1 MQRQRGITLDQ
12 KVRYLKEVE
21 SIHALS
27 KKVKPPAGKSW
38 SDIADQRMRFAMGQP
53 ILEKRAEPLRIK
65 RGGLHHKH
73 SPRSARIIERTLKT
87 GMLPPD
93 VVHSY
98 HTGRDIQRPKF
109 RFRDIY
115 MPGPE
120 PDPEDHRA
128 VNVVQHIGAD
138 SDLVYPHGH
147 LQGDGFVPKDH
158 AINSHVPLTSS
169 APAGMQVPTK
179 DGAAAGSHY
188 H

>member
-1 MQRQRGITLDQ
+1 MQRGSITLDQ
-12 KVRYLKEVE
+12 KLKYEVHQ
-21 SIHALS
+21 IYALS
-27 KKVKPPAGKSW
+27 KKTLPPKGKSW
-38 SDIADQRMRFAMGQP
+38 NDIADAR
-53 ILEKRAEPLRIK
+53 LRKVLQMPVREDTAAPVNIQS
-65 RGGLHHKH
+65 GGMHHEH

-93 VVHSY
+93 IVHSY

-109 RFRDIY
+109 SFRDIY

-147 LQGDGFVPKDH
+147 LQGDGFIPKDH
-158 AINSHVPLTSS
+158 AVNSHVPLTSS

-179 DGAAAGSHY
+179 DGAAAGAHF